1 MNRHSSLLHV
11 ARATLVVVAVSLGSV
26 AYAQVGKGAIVDTN
40 TAAEKDLLTVPHLTP
55 AIVKGILEK
64 RPFASIVDLNAF
76 LASQSLTAAQLTEV
90 YGKTFVHVNLNT
102 GTPEEILLIPG
113 AGKRM
118 VREFAEYRPWKTW
131 PQFDKEIGKYVGQ
144 AETDRL
150 KQYVFIPVN
159 LNTATDEDILSIP
172 GAGSRMV
179 REFKEYRPWKTKEQ
193 FDKEIGKYVGAKET
207 ERLWRYVVI
216 PKE

>member
-1 MNRHSSLLHV
+1 MTRYSSVKMAAV
-11 ARATLVVVAVSLGSV
+11 AMVVLAFSLG
-26 AYAQVGKGAIVDTN
+26 AALDGQVGKGAISDAN
-40 TAAEKDLLTVPHLTP
+40 TAIEKDLLSLPHMTP
-55 AIVKGILEK
+55 AIVKGLLEK
-64 RPFASIVDLNAF
+64 RPFASVVELNAF
-76 LASQSLTAAQLTEV
+76 LTSQSLTPAQVTEL
-90 YGKTFVHVNLNT
+90 YGKTFIHVNLNT

-131 PQFDKEIGKYVGQ
+131 GQFDKEISKYVGQ
-144 AETDRL
+144 PETDRL

-172 GAGSRMV
+172 GAGKRMV

-193 FDKEIGKYVGAKET
+193 FEKEIGKYVGAT
-207 ERLWRYVVI
+207 EVARLWRYVVI
-216 PKE
+216 Q

>member
-1 MNRHSSLLHV
+1 MPRRASALVTTVIICLAV
-11 ARATLVVVAVSLGSV
+11 AWNAPAV
-26 AYAQVGKGAIVDTN
+26 AQVGQGLLDLNSAPEKEL
-40 TAAEKDLLTVPHLTP
+40 TALPHMTP
-55 AIVKGILEK
+55 AIVKGLIEK
-64 RPFASIVDLNAF
+64 RPFSTIVDANAY
-76 LASQSLTAAQLTEV
+76 LTSQSLTPEQTADIYRKA
-90 YGKTFVHVNLNT
+90 FVHVNLNT
-102 GTPEEILLIPG
+102 ATADEILLIPG

-131 PQFDKEIGKYVGQ
+131 AQFDKEIGKYVGQ

-172 GAGSRMV
+172 GAGPRMV

-193 FDKEIGKYVGAKET
+193 FEKEIGKYVGAQEVA
-207 ERLWRYVVI
+207 RLWRYVVI
-216 PKE
+216 Q